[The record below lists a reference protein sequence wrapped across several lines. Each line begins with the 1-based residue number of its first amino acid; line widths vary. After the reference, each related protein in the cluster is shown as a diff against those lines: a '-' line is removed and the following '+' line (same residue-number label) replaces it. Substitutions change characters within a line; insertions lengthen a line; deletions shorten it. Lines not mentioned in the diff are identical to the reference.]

1 MRLQLGTHA
10 SRRALLL
17 SAGAAALLALALA
30 TAPAGA
36 QGSPEQRAACE
47 GDAMRLCQQYVPDV
61 NRITAC
67 MSRHRNQLSP
77 ACRRYFSGG
86 KKLRSSS

>member
-47 GDAMRLCQQYVPDV
+47 GDAMRLCQQYIPDV
-61 NRITAC
+61 NQITAC
-67 MSRHRNQLSP
+67 MSRHRGQLSP
-77 ACRRYFSGG
+77 ACRRYFGGG
-86 KKLRSSS
+86 KKLRSQ